1 MRLKELLNNTR
12 QDDKAMIISIISDE
26 DEVMGVVGVIDL
38 RNEEINYEWDYNIEM
53 TDEIKDKQIY
63 YELRLDND
71 NYSPLN
77 TIFDLKNDRV
87 VVLKPEYLKSI
98 AKDLNLN
105 KDVDLDDIWDILGA
119 INLEFNNNPEIL
131 SNINNLEKKA
141 HIIGIDEFNPLPLI
155 NLSF

>member
-1 MRLKELLNNTR
+1 MTLKELLNNTHQNDR
-12 QDDKAMIISIISDE
+12 AMIISIISDE
-26 DEVMGVVGVIDL
+26 DEVMGVVGIIDL
-38 RNEEINYEWDYNIEM
+38 RNEEINYEWDYDIEM

-63 YELRLDND
+63 YKLRLDND

-98 AKDLNLN
+98 AKDFNLN
-105 KDVDLDDIWDILGA
+105 KNVDLDDIWDILGA

-131 SNINNLEKKA
+131 SNINNLERKA
-141 HIIGIDEFNPLPLI
+141 HIIEIDEFNPLPLI
-155 NLSF
+155 NLF

>member
-1 MRLKELLNNTR
+1 MTLKELLNNTHQNDR
-12 QDDKAMIISIISDE
+12 AMIISIISDE
-26 DEVMGVVGVIDL
+26 DEVMGVVGIIDL
-38 RNEEINYEWDYNIEM
+38 RNEEINYEWDYDIEM

-98 AKDLNLN
+98 AKDFNLN
-105 KDVDLDDIWDILGA
+105 KNVNLDDIWDILGA

-131 SNINNLEKKA
+131 SNINNLERKA
-141 HIIGIDEFNPLPLI
+141 HIIEIDKFSSLPLI
-155 NLSF
+155 NLF

>member
-1 MRLKELLNNTR
+1 MRLKELLNNTH
-12 QDDKAMIISIISDE
+12 QDDRAMIISIISDE
-26 DEVMGVVGVIDL
+26 NEVMSVVGIIDL
-38 RNEEINYEWDYNIEM
+38 RNEEINYEWDYDIEM

-63 YELRLDND
+63 YKLRLDND

-105 KDVDLDDIWDILGA
+105 KDVDLDGILDILGA

-131 SNINNLEKKA
+131 SNINNLERKA
-141 HIIGIDEFNPLPLI
+141 HIIEIDKFSSLPLI
-155 NLSF
+155 NLF

>member
-38 RNEEINYEWDYNIEM
+38 RNEEINYEWDYDIEM

-63 YELRLDND
+63 YKLRLDND

-105 KDVDLDDIWDILGA
+105 KDVDLDDILDILGA

-131 SNINNLEKKA
+131 SNINNLERKA
-141 HIIGIDEFNPLPLI
+141 HIIEIDKFSSLPLI
-155 NLSF
+155 NLF

>member
-1 MRLKELLNNTR
+1 MTLKELLNNTY

-26 DEVMGVVGVIDL
+26 DEVMGVVGIIDL
-38 RNEEINYEWDYNIEM
+38 RNEEINYEWDYDIEM

-63 YELRLDND
+63 YKLRLDND

-105 KDVDLDDIWDILGA
+105 KDVDLDDIGDILGI

-141 HIIGIDEFNPLPLI
+141 HIIDIDKFSSLPLI
-155 NLSF
+155 NLF

>member
-1 MRLKELLNNTR
+1 MTLKELLNNTHP
-12 QDDKAMIISIISDE
+12 DDRAMIISIISDE
-26 DEVMGVVGVIDL
+26 NEVMSVVGIIDL
-38 RNEEINYEWDYNIEM
+38 RNEEINYEWDYDIEM

-63 YELRLDND
+63 YKLRLDND

-105 KDVDLDDIWDILGA
+105 KDVDLDDILDILGA

-131 SNINNLEKKA
+131 SNINNLERKA
-141 HIIGIDEFNPLPLI
+141 HIIEIDKFSSLPLI
-155 NLSF
+155 NLF

>member
-1 MRLKELLNNTR
+1 MRLKELLNNTH
-12 QDDKAMIISIISDE
+12 QDDRAMIISIISDE
-26 DEVMGVVGVIDL
+26 DEVMGVVGIIDL
-38 RNEEINYEWDYNIEM
+38 RSEEINYEWDYDIEM

-63 YELRLDND
+63 YKLRLDND

-105 KDVDLDDIWDILGA
+105 KDVDLDDILDILGA

-141 HIIGIDEFNPLPLI
+141 HIIGID
-155 NLSF
+155 